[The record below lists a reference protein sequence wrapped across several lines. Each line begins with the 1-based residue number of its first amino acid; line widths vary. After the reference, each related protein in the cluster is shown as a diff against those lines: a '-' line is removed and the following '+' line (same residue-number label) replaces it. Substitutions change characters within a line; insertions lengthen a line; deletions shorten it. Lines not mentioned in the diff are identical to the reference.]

1 MTIAN
6 INHGNQALIF
16 IDERIGNN
24 KYRGSHYSQHNRYS
38 MEQINIILTL
48 LNKYAP
54 DKTLMVIRNTDIS
67 KRPENN
73 LDESDYA
80 QFCNEAK
87 NESGIGTQ
95 DAMRKNIFV
104 DLHRMKLI
112 ERYDKSKIPIDPF
125 SKKSVKYVSISD
137 NGLKLINQE
146 SIINRYFI
154 YSKAIN
160 ELLGGNIDILLNI
173 LRDYKINYISIY
185 EYMFFIS
192 AIGVELDFNLSI
204 TQAVKLILEY
214 RCLTPIQQK
223 AVIQS
228 LKDTLNPKNYNGS
241 KIQKKDFHNWLNE
254 AQQIFNLLNQTV
266 YFIYNSKNNQLILA
280 DKHYKS
286 TENPK
291 IGHNFNLKRSH
302 NEKSLYFKN
311 HKIKRKKGAGFELHH
326 IVPLAWSEN
335 VHHFKLLDKWKNMV
349 YIDGFSH
356 AKITQNNNKNV
367 ILGIEN
373 NNIILSDYLK
383 QKVYLEYLKNILY
396 EPKNQTIMKRYN
408 DQLLNGV
415 TIE

>member
-1 MTIAN
+1 MQITN
-6 INHGNQALIF
+6 INPGNQALKF
-16 IDERIGNN
+16 IDYRIDNN
-24 KYRGSHYSQHNRYS
+24 KYRGSHFSQHNRYS
-38 MEQINIILTL
+38 MEQINTILTL
-48 LNKYAP
+48 LDKYSPNKS
-54 DKTLMVIRNTDIS
+54 LMVIRNTDIS

-73 LDESDYA
+73 LDEFDYA
-80 QFCNEAK
+80 LFCNEAK
-87 NESGIGTQ
+87 KESGIGTQ

-104 DLHRMKLI
+104 DLHRMGLI
-112 ERYDKSKIPIDPF
+112 ERYNKEKNSTNPYSKNR
-125 SKKSVKYVSISD
+125 VRYVSLSD
-137 NGLKLINQE
+137 LGIKLIKE
-146 SIINRYFI
+146 KSMLNRYFI
-154 YSKAIN
+154 YSKAID
-160 ELLGGNIDILLNI
+160 ELLGGNIEILLNI
-173 LRDYKINYISIY
+173 LRDYKINYISTY

-192 AIGVELDFNLSI
+192 AIGVELNFNLSI
-204 TQAVKLILEY
+204 TQAVELILEY
-214 RCLTPIQQK
+214 RCLTSIQQQ

-228 LKDTLNPKNYNGS
+228 LKNTLNPKNYNGS